1 MTKRTRLTKSDEN
14 QIAFGIALR
23 WVDFVVEC
31 ATDEDMI
38 RRNARPGRFSTML
51 EDATLKIYEHLE
63 GRSYMLSEYKDNAPL
78 VTDAAAKR
86 IVAKAMTDMRG
97 LMADRINDGKISIE
111 QIREWF
117 PAKAS

>member
-1 MTKRTRLTKSDEN
+1 MTKKIRLTKSDE
-14 QIAFGIALR
+14 QTIAFGIALR
-23 WVDFVVEC
+23 WVDFVEEC

-38 RRNARPGRFSTML
+38 RRKARPIRFSVML
-51 EDATLKIYEHLE
+51 QDPIIKIYEHIE
-63 GRSYMLSEYKDNAPL
+63 GRPYILSEYKDSAPL

-97 LMADRINDGKISIE
+97 LMANRINDGKISIE

-117 PAKAS
+117 PAT